1 MLIILNYQSN
11 LKGETGTK
19 NISLKKSP
27 VSSKWRS
34 LRDENL
40 LNAEKF
46 SLTREIHP
54 AIYELIAP
62 SYWEQKKLYL
72 ISKSN
77 LSFCLKTY
85 G

>member
-1 MLIILNYQSN
+1 MLIILNYQCN
-11 LKGETGTK
+11 PKGETEKK
-19 NISLKKSP
+19 NISLKKSQ
-27 VSSKWRS
+27 VSDQWRS

-40 LNAEKF
+40 LNAENF
-46 SLTREIHP
+46 SLAREIPP
-54 AIYELIAP
+54 AIYQLIAP
-62 SYWEQKKLYL
+62 SDWEQKKLYL